1 MYLLTI
7 FLPLNYQLVDDCDS
21 SNIQFLKIDESKTRG
36 LLQLTAINYQ
46 LFCLHLAT
54 AQSWIYLPGS
64 LGNNGMAEICE
75 QYLIE
80 DKFLE
85 TASLSLRGHGG
96 PNIFSLNSFT
106 PSAFVRLLRTSADC
120 SL

>member
-1 MYLLTI
+1 MKAKPGACWQLTTI
-7 FLPLNYQLVDDCDS
+7 NCQLV
-21 SNIQFLKIDESKTRG
+21 
-36 LLQLTAINYQ
+36 
-46 LFCLHLAT
+46 CLHLAT

-85 TASLSLRGHGG
+85 TPSLGLRGRGVQ
-96 PNIFSLNSFT
+96 IY
-106 PSAFVRLLRTSADC
+106 VV
-120 SL
+120 